1 VLLVLWDLDH
11 ILLEVR
17 DLGREAYAV
26 GFERVTGVELTD
38 MAVAAGRTDRAVIR
52 DTLRLH
58 GLLPVDELVERVG
71 EAVGAEFTARSELIR
86 RNGRALAGAADT
98 LRELSG
104 LADVHQSV
112 LTGDMRP
119 VALAKLSSFGLAE
132 HLDLAS
138 GAFGMDHVERRRL
151 VSLAS
156 GRAAETT
163 GVAIQPEHTVVI
175 ADRPL
180 DVRAARRGGA
190 RVIAV
195 AAGGGNLDALRAA
208 GASAV
213 LDDLTDSARVLAAVR
228 GAG

>member
-11 ILLEVR
+11 ILFDVR
-17 DLGREAYAV
+17 DLGREAYVV
-26 GFERVTGVELTD
+26 GFERVTGVELSD
-38 MAVAAGRTDRAVIR
+38 MAMAAGRTDRAVIR

-71 EAVGAEFTARSELIR
+71 EAVGAEFTARSDLVR
-86 RNGRALAGAADT
+86 RNGRVLPGAADT

-104 LADVHQSV
+104 LAEVHQSV

-119 VALAKLSSFGLAE
+119 VALTKLSSFELAE

-151 VSLAS
+151 VSLAC
-156 GRAAETT
+156 GRAAEAT
-163 GVAIQPEHTVVI
+163 GATIGPEHAVVI
-175 ADRPL
+175 ADKPL

-190 RVIAV
+190 RVVAV
-195 AAGGGNLDALRAA
+195 GTGGGDPDALRAA

-213 LDDLTDSARVLAAVR
+213 LDDLTDTARVLAAVH